1 MVPRKRTFSASLPG
15 IPKWKIKDNVTG
27 SYANSATLQEGG
39 VGGDLDRQVMEVSPT
54 DWDCGSVP
62 TSGHLL
68 TCGMASLVLSALLRS
83 QKNPEFYMNVLGF

>member
-1 MVPRKRTFSASLPG
+1 
-15 IPKWKIKDNVTG
+15 
-27 SYANSATLQEGG
+27 
-39 VGGDLDRQVMEVSPT
+39 MEVSAT
-54 DWDCGSVP
+54 EWDCGSVP

>member
-1 MVPRKRTFSASLPG
+1 MQTQPPCRRG
-15 IPKWKIKDNVTG
+15 
-27 SYANSATLQEGG
+27 E
-39 VGGDLDRQVMEVSPT
+39 VGGDLDRQVMEVSAT

>member
-27 SYANSATLQEGG
+27 SYANSATLQERGG
-39 VGGDLDRQVMEVSPT
+39 
-54 DWDCGSVP
+54 GSVP